1 MTKTLN
7 NLDLLKDRVNQ
18 DLCML
23 QYPPK
28 DWVKPRVAPAGEPI
42 KDVVVIGGGMC
53 GLVANFAL
61 LRAGIKNIRTFDLQE
76 KGREGPWV
84 NYARMET
91 LRSPKTLAGPAL
103 DLPPSLP
110 APLRLHV
117 PEPPTLPRTSDH

>member
-1 MTKTLN
+1 MERGLTKILN

-28 DWVKPRVAPAGEPI
+28 DWVKPRVAPGGKPI

-61 LRAGIKNIRTFDLQE
+61 L
-76 KGREGPWV
+76 
-84 NYARMET
+84 
-91 LRSPKTLAGPAL
+91 
-103 DLPPSLP
+103 
-110 APLRLHV
+110 
-117 PEPPTLPRTSDH
+117 